1 MLVRACSWQ
10 AIRNNIGMTLRT
22 PDSRVPAVE
31 RRSRRRILTLRN
43 VRNGFIAALAVV
55 AALNI
60 RSEMRDSTNSEE
72 FGRLY
77 QQDISKA
84 PQPQA
89 TTAASVMEIAPVDE
103 AASADPFALDA
114 ARREQY
120 LGQTP
125 LEPVALIDPVA
136 PTPEIAPADG
146 DSVRI
151 VGGPEGVTLIRED
164 RKRGPALGGGFG
176 RQ

>member
-1 MLVRACSWQ
+1 MLIPACSWQ
-10 AIRNNIGMTLRT
+10 AIRNNNGMTLRT

-60 RSEMRDSTNSEE
+60 RSEMRDSTSSEE

-89 TTAASVMEIAPVDE
+89 TAASVMEIAPVDE

-120 LGQTP
+120 LGSTP
-125 LEPVALIDPVA
+125 LEAVALIDPVA

-151 VGGPEGVTLIRED
+151 VGGPEGVTLVRED